1 MKTDLLKENM
11 NISQIMMS
19 FFNCVG
25 CSPIQE

>member
-11 NISQIMMS
+11 KILQIMMS
-19 FFNCVG
+19 FFYCVG